1 MFKATILTLF
11 PAMFPASLGQ
21 SLAGEAL
28 NKGIWSLE
36 TKDIRDHGIG
46 HHRVVDDRPTGGGPG
61 MVIRADVLAKAIDEA
76 SPSNDPRPRLV
87 MSPRGIQ
94 FTQSFA
100 HQLSKGEGAVI
111 VCGRFEGIDERVIEA
126 RNLIPVSLGDFI
138 LSGGEAAAIAMLD
151 SIIRLLPNVMG
162 HDQSGLE
169 ESFEN
174 NLLEY
179 PHYTKPREFE
189 GYETPEILFSGN
201 HQKIA
206 DWRKEQSKLVTQ
218 KIRPDLWEKYTKKD
232 T

>member
-1 MFKATILTLF
+1 MFKATVLTLF

-28 NKGIWSLE
+28 GRGIWSLE

-46 HHRVVDDRPTGGGPG
+46 KHRVVDDRPTGGGPG
-61 MVIRADVLAKAIDEA
+61 MVLRADVLSEAIDA
-76 SPSNDPRPRLV
+76 VCPAKDLRPRLV
-87 MSPRGIQ
+87 MSPRGLP
-94 FTQSFA
+94 FTQCYA
-100 HQLSKGEGAVI
+100 RELSLGEGAVFI
-111 VCGRFEGIDERVIEA
+111 CGRFEGIDERVIEA

-138 LSGGEAAAIAMLD
+138 LSGGEVAAIAMLD

-162 HDQSGLE
+162 HEQSGSE

-179 PHYTKPREFE
+179 PQYTKPREFE
-189 GYETPEILFSGN
+189 GLEIPEILLGGN

-206 DWRKEQSKLVTQ
+206 DWRKEQAERITQ
-218 KIRPDLWEKYTKKD
+218 KMRPDLWEKYKL
-232 T
+232 

>member
-28 NKGIWSLE
+28 CRGIWSLE

-46 HHRVVDDRPTGGGPG
+46 RHRVVDDKPTGGGPG
-61 MVIRADVLAKAIDEA
+61 MVIRADVLAQAIDA
-76 SPSNDPRPRLV
+76 VCPAKDPRPRLV
-87 MSPRGIQ
+87 MSPRGRP
-94 FTQSFA
+94 FTQSYA
-100 HQLSKGEGAVI
+100 RDLSKNTGAVFI
-111 VCGRFEGIDERVIEA
+111 CGRFEGIDERVIEA

-138 LSGGEAAAIAMLD
+138 LSGGEVAAIAMLD

-162 HDQSGLE
+162 HEQSGSE

-179 PHYTKPREFE
+179 PQYTKPREFE
-189 GYETPEILFSGN
+189 GLEIPEILLGGN

-206 DWRKEQSKLVTQ
+206 QWRKEQAERITQ
-218 KIRPDLWEKYTKKD
+218 KMRPDLWEKYKN
-232 T
+232 

>member
-1 MFKATILTLF
+1 MFKATLLTLF

-46 HHRVVDDRPTGGGPG
+46 KHRIVDDKPTGGGPG
-61 MVIRADVLAKAIDEA
+61 MVIRSDVLSKAIDA
-76 SPSNDPRPRLV
+76 VCIPDDPRPRLI
-87 MSPRGIQ
+87 MSPRGRP
-94 FTQSFA
+94 FTQSYA
-100 HQLSKGEGAVI
+100 RELSKNTGAVFI
-111 VCGRFEGIDERVIEA
+111 CGRFEGIDERVIEA

-138 LSGGEAAAIAMLD
+138 LSGGEIAAIAILD

-162 HDQSGLE
+162 HDQSGSE

-179 PHYTKPREFE
+179 PQYTKPREFE
-189 GYETPEILFSGN
+189 GHETPEILLSGN

-206 DWRKEQSKLVTQ
+206 DWRKEQAELITQ
-218 KIRPDLWEKYTKKD
+218 KIRPDLWVRYKV
-232 T
+232 

>member
-1 MFKATILTLF
+1 MFKTTVLTLF

-28 NKGIWSLE
+28 KSGIWSLE

-46 HHRVVDDRPTGGGPG
+46 KHRVVDDRPTGGGPG
-61 MVIRADVLAKAIDEA
+61 MVIRADVLSEAIDA
-76 SPSNDPRPRLV
+76 VCPVNDPRPRLV
-87 MSPRGIQ
+87 MSPRGRP
-94 FTQSFA
+94 FTQSYA
-100 HQLSKGEGAVI
+100 RELAIGDGAVFI
-111 VCGRFEGIDERVIEA
+111 CGRFEGIDERVIEA

-138 LSGGEAAAIAMLD
+138 LSGGEVAAIAMLD

-162 HDQSGLE
+162 HEHSGSE

-189 GYETPEILFSGN
+189 GLQIPEILLGGN

-206 DWRKEQSKLVTQ
+206 DWRKEQAELITQ
-218 KIRPDLWEKYTKKD
+218 KNRPDLWDKYKL
-232 T
+232 

>member
-1 MFKATILTLF
+1 MFKATVLTLF

-28 NKGIWSLE
+28 NKGTWSLQ

-46 HHRVVDDRPTGGGPG
+46 RHRVVDDRPTGGGPG
-61 MVIRADVLAKAIDEA
+61 MVIRADVLAQAIDA
-76 SPSNDPRPRLV
+76 VSPSDDPRPRLV
-87 MSPRGIQ
+87 MSPRGLP
-94 FTQSFA
+94 FTQSHA
-100 HQLSKGEGAVI
+100 RELSKGDGIVI
-111 VCGRFEGIDERVIEA
+111 ICGRFEGIDERVIEA
-126 RNLIPVSLGDFI
+126 RNLIPISLGDFI
-138 LSGGEAAAIAMLD
+138 LSGGEVAAIAMLD

-162 HDQSGLE
+162 HDESGFE

-189 GYETPEILFSGN
+189 GHETPEILLSGN

-206 DWRKEQSKLVTQ
+206 DWRKQQSENLTQ
-218 KIRPDLWEKYTKKD
+218 KIRPDLWQKYKG
-232 T
+232 

>member
-28 NKGIWSLE
+28 KSDIWSLE

-46 HHRVVDDRPTGGGPG
+46 KHRVVDDRPTGGGPG
-61 MVIRADVLAKAIDEA
+61 MVIRADVLSEAIDA
-76 SPSNDPRPRLV
+76 VCPANDPRPRLV
-87 MSPRGIQ
+87 MSPRGRP
-94 FTQSFA
+94 FTQSYA
-100 HQLSKGEGAVI
+100 RELSIGDGAVFI
-111 VCGRFEGIDERVIEA
+111 CGRFEGIDERVIEA

-138 LSGGEAAAIAMLD
+138 LSGGEVAAIAMLD

-162 HDQSGLE
+162 HEHSGSE

-179 PHYTKPREFE
+179 PQYTKPREFE
-189 GYETPEILFSGN
+189 GLQIPEILLGGN

-206 DWRKEQSKLVTQ
+206 DWRKEQAELITQ
-218 KIRPDLWEKYTKKD
+218 KSRPDLWDKYKL
-232 T
+232 